1 MTLYNLLLQTV
12 YYIFCFKR
20 KESLTQA
27 KEQVRNV
34 LFVVYSY
41 SSTDFCSAIEC
52 LKRELVA
59 KYTVIHDIVVLTD
72 TAELQ
77 VIYNN
82 IYK

>member
-1 MTLYNLLLQTV
+1 MSCLLCIV
-12 YYIFCFKR
+12 
-20 KESLTQA
+20 
-27 KEQVRNV
+27 N
-34 LFVVYSY
+34 

-72 TAELQ
+72 TTELQ